1 VSEIEIPSEDDIFF
15 DKDHIVFYTDESGEI
30 KCKYAVRELEYFQDL
45 ILAILSGAVNEGIL
59 KFLIEDLSEQG
70 MNEEAVAV
78 AVVRKLLETEDKKP
92 IVKPSNF
99 R

>member
-1 VSEIEIPSEDDIFF
+1 MDEIELPSEDDLFF
-15 DKDHIVFYTDESGEI
+15 DKDHIIFYTDDSGEI
-30 KCKYAVRELEYFQDL
+30 KCKYSLCDGDMFQDL

-59 KFLIEDLSEQG
+59 KFLIEDLDQQG
-70 MNEEAVAV
+70 MKEEAISMTVIK
-78 AVVRKLLETEDKKP
+78 RLLEAEDKSP

>member
-1 VSEIEIPSEDDIFF
+1 MDEIELPSEDDLFF
-15 DKDHIVFYTDESGEI
+15 DKDHIIFYTDDSGEI
-30 KCKYAVRELEYFQDL
+30 KCKYAVCDGDVFQDL

-59 KFLIEDLSEQG
+59 KFLIEDLSQQG
-70 MNEEAVAV
+70 MKEEALSI
-78 AVVRKLLETEDKKP
+78 AVVKKLLEAEDKSP